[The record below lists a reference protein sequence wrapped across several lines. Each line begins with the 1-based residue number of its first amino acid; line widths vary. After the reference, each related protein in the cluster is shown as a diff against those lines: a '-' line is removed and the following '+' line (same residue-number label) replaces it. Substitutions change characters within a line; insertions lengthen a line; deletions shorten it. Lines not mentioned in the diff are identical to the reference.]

1 MSLHKFFSITAL
13 ALIFCGAFAPALSAQ
28 TEQGW
33 VLADEKDGVK
43 IYHQTTPGMM
53 HVKLSTTLKASMS
66 GIATLFSEVETYP
79 VWGYKVAE
87 SKLLKRVSPTEMY
100 YYSKFDFPWPMDD
113 RDIVLH
119 SVLVQDPTTRRI
131 TITNTPMPDYSPA
144 VKGVTR
150 IRNSKTKWTITPGSN
165 GTLNVEQ
172 QISTDSGS
180 NMPDWLVKMTVDTGP
195 RETIKGIKKILVQQH
210 YQSAKLAH
218 IKD

>member
-1 MSLHKFFSITAL
+1 MSLLHSFFITCL
-13 ALIFCGAFAPALSAQ
+13 CLFCWTLVPATVTAQ

-33 VLADEKDGVK
+33 VFKNETDGVK
-43 IYHQTTPGMM
+43 IYHQQTPGMM
-53 HVKLSTTLKASMS
+53 HVKLSTTLKATLS

-87 SKLLKRVSPTEMY
+87 SKLLRRVSPTDMY

-119 SVLVQDPTTRRI
+119 SVLAQDPTTRRI
-131 TITNTPMPDYSPA
+131 TIINTPQPDYVA
-144 VKGVTR
+144 ENKGVIR
-150 IRNSKTKWTITPGSN
+150 IRNSKTQWTITPAGN
-165 GTLNVEQ
+165 GNLHIEQ

-180 NMPDWLVKMTVDTGP
+180 NMPDWLVKMTIDTGP
-195 RETIKGIKKILVQQH
+195 CETIKGIRKTLTQQH
-210 YQSAKLAH
+210 YQTAKLGH

>member
-1 MSLHKFFSITAL
+1 MSLSKLLIATGLFFVLWGT
-13 ALIFCGAFAPALSAQ
+13 FVPALHAQ
-28 TEQGW
+28 TEQAW
-33 VLADEKDGVK
+33 VLKEEKDGVK
-43 IYHQTTPGMM
+43 IYHQETPGMM
-53 HVKLSTTLKASMS
+53 HVKLSTTLNTTLS

-87 SKLLKRVSPTEMY
+87 SKLLRRVSPTEMY

-119 SVLVQDPTTRRI
+119 SVLVQDPVSRRI
-131 TITNTPMPDYSPA
+131 TITNTPAPDYTPEKS
-144 VKGVTR
+144 GVTR

-165 GTLNVEQ
+165 GTLNIEQ
-172 QISTDSGS
+172 QISTDSGA
-180 NMPDWLVKMTVDTGP
+180 NMPGWLVNMTIDTGP
-195 RETIKGIKKILVQQH
+195 RETIKGIKKQLVQQH